1 MHLVNLIDF
10 EKLDGNNGLL
20 LSPHIDRL
28 FDRGYI
34 SFEDS
39 GQLMF
44 SPLLPSEVIDAW
56 ALSKPA
62 VEKPLSHKQSAYM
75 SFHRSEIYRN
85 IE

>member
-1 MHLVNLIDF
+1 VKSNDF

-44 SPLLPSEVIDAW
+44 SPLLPSDVVAAW
-56 ALSKPA
+56 NLNNPTIKKTLS
-62 VEKPLSHKQSAYM
+62 SKQVPYM
-75 SFHRSEIYRN
+75 AFHRNGIFRGT
-85 IE
+85 